1 MVADWQEIDRRTAVI
16 RAAVNIGV
24 IRLGTGSTLLVD
36 TGIDRDSGRRSV
48 RMVAEAGWGEI
59 VGILTTH
66 AHADH
71 VGGNAEVVRRTG
83 CPVWASPVEA
93 AIARCPDLGPAIL
106 YGAAAPATMRG
117 KFLLAEP
124 SPVDHIVTTDSI
136 TVGDL
141 SIGVV
146 RLPGH
151 SPDQV
156 GYTVGDV
163 CFAADIVFP
172 RETIDKYRV
181 PFIFSAADHRRSLDH
196 ARALDARV
204 FVSGHGPALDA
215 DAFRSLIDAN
225 GAALDAVELATIE
238 AIGSIAIADEIESAV
253 LRQLGAEPVDI
264 AALALLRT
272 TIRSVIAGLADR
284 GLVVG
289 TVEDGRM
296 AWRLAV

>member
-1 MVADWQEIDRRTAVI
+1 MADWQEIGRRTAVI

-24 IRLGTGSTLLVD
+24 IRLNEWSSLLVD
-36 TGIDRDSGRRSV
+36 TGIDRDSGRRAV
-48 RMVAEAGWGEI
+48 RMVAEAGWGE
-59 VGILTTH
+59 VAGILTTH

-93 AIARCPDLGPAIL
+93 AIARCPEIGPAIL

-117 KFLLAEP
+117 KFLLAQP
-124 SPVDHIVTTDSI
+124 SPVDHVVTTDSLSI
-136 TVGDL
+136 GDL

-151 SPDQV
+151 SPDQI
-156 GYTVGDV
+156 GYTVDDV

-181 PFIFSAADHRRSLDH
+181 PFIFSAADQRRSLDR
-196 ARALDARV
+196 ARSFDARV
-204 FVSGHGPALDA
+204 FVSGHGPTLGA
-215 DAFRSLIDAN
+215 DPFQSLIDAN
-225 GAALDAVELATIE
+225 GAALDTVERAIIE
-238 AIGSIAIADEIESAV
+238 AIGSIATADGIESAV
-253 LRQLGAEPVDI
+253 LRQLGAVPPDI

-284 GLVVG
+284 GLVIG

-296 AWRLAV
+296 AWRLTV

>member
-1 MVADWQEIDRRTAVI
+1 MADWQEIDQRTAVI

-24 IRLGTGSTLLVD
+24 IRLGDGSSLLID
-36 TGIDRDSGRRSV
+36 TGNDRDSGRRAV

-59 VGILTTH
+59 AGILTTH

-93 AIARCPDLGPAIL
+93 AIARCPELGPAIL

-117 KFLLAEP
+117 KFLLAP
-124 SPVDHIVTTDSI
+124 ASPVDHIVTDDSI
-136 TVGDL
+136 SFGDL
-141 SIGVV
+141 NIGVV

-151 SPDQV
+151 SPDQI

-163 CFAADIVFP
+163 CFAADVVFP
-172 RETIDKYRV
+172 RETIDRYRV

-196 ARALDARV
+196 ARSFDFRV
-204 FVSGHGPALDA
+204 FVSGHGPPLDA
-215 DAFRSLIDAN
+215 DAFRSLIDDN
-225 GAALDAVELATIE
+225 GAALDAIERATIE
-238 AIGSIAIADEIESAV
+238 TIESVVMADEIESAV
-253 LRQLGAEPVDI
+253 LRRLGADPPDI

-284 GLVVG
+284 GLVSG